1 MVSLLQARP
10 VQQSITCTDEVA
22 GTREVCHEIAHAL
35 FEDPQA
41 LGKLGVNRLLTLDEH
56 APLYFAKRPVN
67 IAVPVELR
75 QGNQR
80 RTWKV
85 RLDKDNK

>member
-22 GTREVCHEIAHAL
+22 GTREVCHELAHVL

-41 LGKLGVNRLLTLDEH
+41 LVKLGVNRLLTLDEH
-56 APLYFAKRPVN
+56 ALLHFAEHLVN
-67 IAVPVELR
+67 IAVPV
-75 QGNQR
+75 G
-80 RTWKV
+80 
-85 RLDKDNK
+85 